1 MLSSNQ
7 KRNSIDSYQSPLS
20 VQYPHPPASMPP
32 YYAVPTPLTPMQKG
46 PASAHPSMTNNPNNS
61 NNFNNSSSQ
70 QDSFYMA
77 PHSVP
82 TPSKSSSTSM
92 LAGANNQND
101 NQASGAH
108 QQQQHQQS
116 QQPGQLQSQV
126 SFNLNT
132 SIDMTLPK
140 SVGPPGSAYQKSSIP
155 SNANRQRQMNLSA
168 SFPNSKLNTSN
179 SNKPMSK
186 MASYVLNIPVPPFDA
201 YKHERNQRFIV
212 LYGFG
217 AKK

>member
-1 MLSSNQ
+1 MLNSNQ

-46 PASAHPSMTNNPNNS
+46 PASVHPSTNNPNNS
-61 NNFNNSSSQ
+61 NNFNSSSQ

-92 LAGANNQND
+92 LVNQND
-101 NQASGAH
+101 QSNPH
-108 QQQQHQQS
+108 QQQY
-116 QQPGQLQSQV
+116 QQPGHLQTQV

-132 SIDMTLPK
+132 SMDMTLPK
-140 SVGPPGSAYQKSSIP
+140 SVGPPVSAYQKSSLVNKRP
-155 SNANRQRQMNLSA
+155 MNFNA
-168 SFPNSKLNTSN
+168 SFPNGKLNNSN
-179 SNKPMSK
+179 YNKPMSK
-186 MASYVLNIPVPPFDA
+186 MATYVLNIPVPPLDA

-217 AKK
+217 SKK